1 LTDKFLFKLI
11 IAGSGGSGKTTLL
24 RRYTTGLFSGGTKMT
39 IGVDFSVTN
48 CETSKGKTVLQIWDF
63 GGEERF
69 RIMLPN
75 FCLGAS
81 GCIMMFDPLRP
92 STFIELDEW
101 IQIVRQ
107 NTKDIPIILLSSKQD
122 LIEEGH
128 PFAVAKDDIES
139 FISEEAMNNYLAVS
153 SKTGVNVVESF
164 EQIAELMIL
173 KSTNK

>member
-1 LTDKFLFKLI
+1 MTDKFLFKLI
-11 IAGSGGSGKTTLL
+11 IAGSSGSGKTTLL

-107 NTKDIPIILLSSKQD
+107 NTKNI
-122 LIEEGH
+122 
-128 PFAVAKDDIES
+128 VW
-139 FISEEAMNNYLAVS
+139 
-153 SKTGVNVVESF
+153 
-164 EQIAELMIL
+164 L
-173 KSTNK
+173 KNKG

>member
-1 LTDKFLFKLI
+1 
-11 IAGSGGSGKTTLL
+11 
-24 RRYTTGLFSGGTKMT
+24 
-39 IGVDFSVTN
+39 
-48 CETSKGKTVLQIWDF
+48 
-63 GGEERF
+63 
-69 RIMLPN
+69 MLPN

-107 NTKDIPIILLSSKQD
+107 NTKNIPIILLSSKQD

-128 PFAVAKDDIES
+128 SFAVAKEDIDG
-139 FISEEAMNNYLAVS
+139 FISEESLNNYMAVS

-164 EQIAELMIL
+164 EQIAELMIS
-173 KSTNK
+173 KSTNR